1 MTKQASQGVA
11 ARRPVA
17 ALRSP
22 VPVAP
27 GQPRVS
33 LRSGHNIVPRESVAG
48 QALAIVIAIMS
59 FLACLTF
66 GAVSAVNDTA
76 SRWQNDISREITIQ
90 IKPIDDVAMDAAL
103 RDASR
108 IVLGFEGIGKVAI
121 LDKAQT
127 SSLLEPWL
135 GAGVNIDELPVPRL
149 LTVEIKQGARP
160 DFVAIKAALTAKV
173 PGASLDDHR
182 AWMDRLLA
190 MAWTTIIIGISIL
203 LLVLAAT
210 VLTVVFATRGAMS
223 GNREIVEVLHFVGA
237 DSRFIAHEFQRHFLA
252 LAFRGAL
259 AGGAAAAMVFIA
271 LAFWSQASRATPQG
285 DQVTALFGSFAIGW
299 LGFAGIAAIVAVV
312 SLLAAATSRFTV
324 LSHIGGLEIYKRK
337 RMPI

>member
-1 MTKQASQGVA
+1 MTKQALQGAA

-17 ALRSP
+17 TLRNR
-22 VPVAP
+22 VPVEP

-90 IKPIDDVAMDAAL
+90 IKPSDEVAMDAAL

-160 DFVAIKAALTAKV
+160 DFAAIKAALTEKV